1 MNDASPRQLP
11 HLPRPLAGK
20 RVIELS
26 QFIAGPTAAQY
37 LADFGA
43 EVIKIESPAG
53 DGVRTLPGN
62 AFGSYYARSF
72 NTGKE
77 SRVLN
82 LRDGEDRAA
91 LDALLAQSH
100 AFICNLAPGSLAALG
115 LDGPSLRARFPHLVI
130 TLISGYGQHDTRTC
144 MDTIAQ
150 CESGFA
156 MLNGN
161 EDGSPRLSTSW
172 PVDMFSGLFS
182 GMSCAMAM
190 LDPANDGCLVDLSMM
205 EVAASMMIGPAALAV
220 SEGDALAPPM
230 GNRDRA
236 SAPSSIYACRDG
248 HVYILGG
255 LDAYWAKLRPIVGG
269 GEGGIG
275 ERIARAAEFD
285 RCVEAWTKPQRLVD
299 VLAHMRELE
308 IPAGAVRTPVDA
320 LAAIRA
326 LRPRAVTE
334 ALPSGEHVPMYPALF
349 DGERVPRSPTPA
361 VGGARRPFANPSSPA
376 H

>member
-1 MNDASPRQLP
+1 MSERAP

-37 LADFGA
+37 MADFGA
-43 EVIKIESPAG
+43 EVVKIESPAG

-82 LRDGEDRAA
+82 LRDANDRAA
-91 LDALLAQSH
+91 LDVLLADAH
-100 AFICNLAPGSLAALG
+100 AFVCNLAPASLTSMG
-115 LDGPSLRARFPHLVI
+115 LDGPTLRKRFPHLVI
-130 TLISGYGQHDTRTC
+130 TLISGYGQHDTRPC

-156 MLNGN
+156 MLNGD

-172 PVDMFSGLFS
+172 PIDMFSGLYA
-182 GMSCAMAM
+182 GLSCAMAM
-190 LDPANDGCLVDLSMM
+190 LDPSREGCVVDLSMM
-205 EVAASMMIGPAALAV
+205 EVAASMMIGPAAIAV
-220 SEGDALAPPM
+220 SEGAALSPPM

-236 SAPSSIYACRDG
+236 SAPSSIYACSDG
-248 HVYILGG
+248 YVYILGG
-255 LDAYWAKLRPIVGG
+255 LDTYWAKLRPIVGG
-269 GEGGIG
+269 DEGGIE

-285 RCVEAWTKPQRLVD
+285 ACIETWTRPQRMAD
-299 VLAHMRELE
+299 VLALMRDLQ
-308 IPAGAVRTPVDA
+308 IPAGAVREPADA
-320 LAAIRA
+320 LAIIRA
-326 LRPRAVTE
+326 LRPGAVTH
-334 ALPSGEHVPMYPALF
+334 AMASGEHVPMYPVLF
-349 DGERVPRSPTPA
+349 DGARVPRTATPT
-361 VGGARRPFANPSSPA
+361 VGGPRRPLTEPSSL
-376 H
+376 